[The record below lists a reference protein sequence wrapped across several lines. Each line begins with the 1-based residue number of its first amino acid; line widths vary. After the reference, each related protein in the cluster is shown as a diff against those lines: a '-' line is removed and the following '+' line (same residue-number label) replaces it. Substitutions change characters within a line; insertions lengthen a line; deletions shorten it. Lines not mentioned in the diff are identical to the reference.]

1 MALKLISGLSPE
13 RLMES
18 KIIFSASGKVVR
30 WSGGTTTELFI
41 YPPEADYSQRNFL
54 FRLSTA
60 TVEAEE
66 SEFTFLAGIS
76 RKLMVLAG
84 KVTLIHKDHSSRE
97 LGKFEVDSF
106 QGDWE
111 TKSVGKC
118 TDFNLMT
125 CGTSSGNLTSIML
138 ENDQAHTLKIDE
150 SCDWLFVYVFSG
162 KVKIDVMDKRF
173 AVNIG
178 DLLMLNKLTVRS
190 IEITGLEVSEL
201 VLTEVLL

>member
-1 MALKLISGLSPE
+1 
-13 RLMES
+13 MES
-18 KIIFSASGKVVR
+18 KVIFSDSCKVVR

-60 TVEAEE
+60 TIEAEE
-66 SEFTFLAGIS
+66 SEFTSLAGIS

-84 KVTLIHKDHSSRE
+84 KVTLTHENHYSRE

-106 QGDWE
+106 QGDWK
-111 TKSVGKC
+111 TTSVGKC
-118 TDFNLMT
+118 TDFNLMAK
-125 CGTSSGNLTSIML
+125 GGSSGNLTPIML

-150 SCDWLFVYVFSG
+150 SCDWLFIYVFSG

-173 AVNIG
+173 PVNRG
-178 DLLMLNKLTVRS
+178 DLLMLNKLTVRN